1 MTVLNVAMVGS
12 DDLAREIA
20 KPSDN
25 RDVDTYVHKEP
36 HEDGYRILSLIRP
49 AKFPERLQPLLS
61 ALNAAK
67 AGILEVKAIDAALG
81 EALVAFASAGI
92 EHGIVVV
99 NPPAGEWVDTE
110 QVKVFLQQAGLDWQ
124 FIASDGIELRK
135 ALFAIMDEVLDSLKS
150 AEEAQL
156 VIPIDQHF
164 NVKGIGLVAIG
175 YVQSGRLSVHD
186 EVMIL
191 PAGGGAST
199 KSLQVMDDD
208 VTEATAGDR
217 VGIALR
223 NAKEEHLTS
232 ASIIVHPAVDDK
244 RAGGQTPLA
253 LFGCDKTSF
262 KLQKSRFQKRELS
275 VGDIVHI
282 AVDLQFVVGRIEVI
296 EGDLVTVGWDSA
308 LFIRRDSPPP
318 ALLCQLDN
326 KPRIMGQATD
336 FTSL

>member
-12 DDLAREIA
+12 DELAREIA
-20 KPSDN
+20 KLNDN

-36 HEDGYRILSLIRP
+36 HDGGYRILSLIRP

-61 ALNAAK
+61 ALNAAR
-67 AGILEVKAIDAALG
+67 AGLLEVKMIDATLG

-92 EHGIVVV
+92 EQGIVVI
-99 NPPAGEWVDTE
+99 NPPAGEWVDE
-110 QVKVFLQQAGLDWQ
+110 SQVAMLLGQVGLDWQ
-124 FIASDGIELRK
+124 IIASDGIELRK

-150 AEEAQL
+150 AEDAPL

-186 EVMIL
+186 EVMIM
-191 PAGGGAST
+191 PAGGVAST

-208 VTEATAGDR
+208 VVCATAGDR

-223 NAKEEHLTS
+223 NAKEEHL
-232 ASIIVHPAVDDK
+232 ASSLIIVHTVVDDK
-244 RAGGQTPLA
+244 KSDGNIPISVIGYET
-253 LFGCDKTSF
+253 TSF
-262 KLQKSRFQKRELS
+262 KLQKSPFQKRDLS

-296 EGDLVTVGWDSA
+296 EGDSVTVGWDSE
-308 LFIRRDSPPP
+308 LFIRRVSPPP

-326 KPRIMGQATD
+326 KPRIIGQATD
-336 FTSL
+336 FTSN